1 MWWGSPV
8 TPWSSRTRSRSKLSS
23 EFGTGQHRY
32 FLLWA
37 GLGVMES
44 VPHPWS
50 RVYIWALP
58 FAILEVSAPEESP
71 ELARVPG
78 SGEVLEVWCCYAI
91 PALPLLPS
99 SWEGA
104 GRILCPRCSS
114 TLVSGI
120 DAQDQSLY
128 YQPLPKYSRSQ
139 CGTLVR
145 AWAGILRA

>member
-1 MWWGSPV
+1 MGK
-8 TPWSSRTRSRSKLSS
+8 PWHTMKQQDQSRSKLSS

-78 SGEVLEVWCCYAI
+78 SGEVLEV
-91 PALPLLPS
+91 
-99 SWEGA
+99 
-104 GRILCPRCSS
+104 
-114 TLVSGI
+114 
-120 DAQDQSLY
+120 
-128 YQPLPKYSRSQ
+128 
-139 CGTLVR
+139 
-145 AWAGILRA
+145 